1 MSETAKF
8 IIPNFANLPI
18 HAFKGREVNVFSSM
32 TVPDWKLKVED
43 VMLEVCEDVKCEVG
57 GLCGRQLGGEESLLA
72 LRPPQPL
79 LNTAFFML
87 IFFFLSTALIFLAT
101 IAVAIIIIKL
111 TEIVGWLVEVRKE
124 TMIKKEH
131 CENKGQ
137 KKHCQ
142 RHKGPRVLTI

>member
-1 MSETAKF
+1 MSNVKSEDF
-8 IIPNFANLPI
+8 VVVSWEG
-18 HAFKGREVNVFSSM
+18 KGASWHS
-32 TVPDWKLKVED
+32 DHL
-43 VMLEVCEDVKCEVG
+43 
-57 GLCGRQLGGEESLLA
+57 SLSVH
-72 LRPPQPL
+72 PL
-79 LNTAFFML
+79 LNTAFFKL